1 MTTTGLDIKL
11 PTPYKYE
18 EKILTKFEHLN
29 EKGKEIFDSL
39 WGYPEMESIFYLYLF
54 KKYKSNCFLY
64 SDAEDE
70 DFRFFGLTINIK
82 NNQSKATTRLYN
94 AHINSLANSFTE
106 CVLRNVKT
114 IIVPIVI
121 YDNKETVHANVL
133 IYRKKFNQIE
143 HFEPHGNYYMGDE
156 KRANKI
162 KANISKFVSKVNTIL
177 KENGKSDINYIQS
190 EDVCPTEEGLQALE
204 GVSTLPTNEY
214 DNSGYCLP
222 WNMFFTE
229 LSLANPNLESSKL
242 FDIITNYFKDKT
254 NVEDYLRKVIRGY
267 TFFIDEK
274 VTKYLSIILGET
286 ITVKAIQKLNQDFVN
301 NSDKIGQIRN
311 LMRELI
317 KLEIDMLR
325 DTDFNLEKEF
335 KSVKSELRKKDRKD
349 DYFLLLKKKV
359 LENYDKFNKFTPV
372 TTKGTSEQEKSIQKT
387 PVSETTPEKKC
398 PEGSVLNPK
407 TKRCNKIKTNTK
419 TKKNKS
425 SVTFET
431 I

>member
-1 MTTTGLDIKL
+1 MTSIVSDIKL
-11 PTPYKYE
+11 PMPYKYE
-18 EKILTKFEHLN
+18 EKILTKFEDLN
-29 EKGKEIFDSL
+29 EKGKKIFDSL

-64 SDAEDE
+64 SDVD
-70 DFRFFGLTINIK
+70 DDNFRFFGLTINIK
-82 NNQSKATTRLYN
+82 SNQSKSKTRIFN
-94 AHINSLANSFTE
+94 THINSTANSFTE

-121 YDNKETVHANVL
+121 YDNKDVTHANVL

-156 KRANKI
+156 KLANKI
-162 KANISKFVSKVNTIL
+162 KVNISKFVSKVNSIL
-177 KENGKSDINYIQS
+177 KENGKSEINYIPS
-190 EDVCPTEEGLQALE
+190 EQICPTEEGLQALE
-204 GVSTLPTNEY
+204 GISTLPSNEY
-214 DNSGYCLP
+214 DNAGYCLP
-222 WNMFFTE
+222 WSMFFTE
-229 LSLANPNLESSKL
+229 LCLANPTIESSKL
-242 FDIITNYFKDKT
+242 FDIITNYFKNKT

-286 ITVKAIQKLNQDFVN
+286 ITMKTIHKINQDFVN
-301 NSDKIGQIRN
+301 NIGKIGQIRH
-311 LMRELI
+311 LIRELI
-317 KLEIDMLR
+317 KLEIDMLK

-349 DYFLLLKKKV
+349 DFYLLLKQKV
-359 LENYDKFNKFTPV
+359 MENYEKFNKFTPV
-372 TTKGTSEQEKSIQKT
+372 TTTGTSEFEKSTRKDKSMSI
-387 PVSETTPEKKC
+387 PEKKC
-398 PEGSVLNPK
+398 PEGKVLNPK

-425 SVTFET
+425 SVTFQT